1 MPVKPRPFRASAC
14 LRRYLNTKAWSVG
27 LDFDVPEEAT
37 DSQALPSRPHKLCAL
52 AQTNGDVVA
61 KFGWVGL
68 GPVSPPNVIG
78 ITA

>member
-37 DSQALPSRPHKLCAL
+37 DSQALPSQRVVVKVVVGDGGGAL
-52 AQTNGDVVA
+52 EMN
-61 KFGWVGL
+61 
-68 GPVSPPNVIG
+68 IHG
-78 ITA
+78 IQLRSIIHE

>member
-37 DSQALPSRPHKLCAL
+37 DSQALPSQR
-52 AQTNGDVVA
+52 VV
-61 KFGWVGL
+61 VL
-68 GPVSPPNVIG
+68 EVIG
-78 ITA
+78 AGGGALEMNVTAFNFVPSFMSELCP